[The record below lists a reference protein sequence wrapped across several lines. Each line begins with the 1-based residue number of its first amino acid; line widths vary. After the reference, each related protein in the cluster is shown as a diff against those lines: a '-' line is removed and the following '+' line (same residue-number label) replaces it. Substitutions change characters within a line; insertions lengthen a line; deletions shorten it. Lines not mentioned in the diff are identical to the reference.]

1 MPTFH
6 NSTRS
11 FLSVIALVGAV
22 ACGACQNPPVG
33 QVATN
38 ANSNTNTNVANTNVA
53 NTNVAAAA
61 VTPMVNEAGVPIE
74 AREPEKYTATLAIA
88 AETMGGERAMAI
100 PQLTAQVSRNGAD
113 RRIAFNLPN
122 NEQLIFLD
130 KLNARYIISPNR
142 KQYAELTPEAT
153 GFEVPRMMTPGQIV
167 GELQK
172 TRGYQLVGEEIIGNR
187 PALKYTYAGT
197 SKTGTEAG
205 DVKAEAFV
213 YVDKETGLPLRSEL
227 ASEAQGSV
235 QGIKGL
241 KIITEMRDLKVEV
254 DPATFEIP
262 EGYSKVAPEQ
272 VRQQISALM
281 AIAQALLQNVTAQGN
296 QAAPVPT
303 STITTPA
310 Q

>member
-1 MPTFH
+1 MPTF
-6 NSTRS
+6 NKSTRS
-11 FLSVIALVGAV
+11 LLSVIALVGVV
-22 ACGACQNPPVG
+22 ACGACQNPPMQ

-38 ANSNTNTNVANTNVA
+38 ANGNINTNTANANV
-53 NTNVAAAA
+53 VAAAA
-61 VTPMVNEAGVPIE
+61 TPMVNEAGVAIE
-74 AREPEKYTATLAIA
+74 AREPEKYTATLAIT
-88 AETMGGERAMAI
+88 AETTGGERAMAI

-122 NEQLIFLD
+122 NEQVIFLD
-130 KLNARYIISPNR
+130 KQNARYIIAPNR
-142 KQYAELTPEAT
+142 KQYAELNPEAT

-172 TRGYQLVGEEIIGNR
+172 TRGYQFAGEEMIGGR

-241 KIITEMRDLKVEV
+241 KIITEMRDIKVDVE
-254 DPATFEIP
+254 PATFEVP

-281 AIAQALLQNVTAQGN
+281 AIAQAILQNVTAQGSR
-296 QAAPVPT
+296 AAPVPT

>member
-1 MPTFH
+1 MPTIDCL
-6 NSTRS
+6 S
-11 FLSVIALVGAV
+11 FRLLSVVTLGAALA
-22 ACGACQNPPVG
+22 ACQNPPATVN
-33 QVATN
+33 TN
-38 ANSNTNTNVANTNVA
+38 AGGNLNANVANA
-53 NTNVAAAA
+53 NVAAS
-61 VTPMVNEAGVPIE
+61 VTPIATEAGALIDT
-74 AREPEKYTATLAIA
+74 REPEKYVATLAIS
-88 AETMGGERAMAI
+88 AETSGGERAMAI

-130 KLNARYIISPNR
+130 KQNARYVIAPNR
-142 KQYAELTPEAT
+142 RQYAELTAEAT

-172 TRGYQLVGEEIIGNR
+172 MRGYQLAGEESINGR

-197 SKTGTEAG
+197 SKTGTNAG

-213 YVDKETGLPLRSEL
+213 YIDKETGLPLRSEL
-227 ASEAQGSV
+227 TSEAQGSV

-241 KIITEMRDLKVEV
+241 RIVTEMRDVKTDV
-254 DPATFEIP
+254 DAATFEVP

-272 VRQQISALM
+272 VRQQINALM
-281 AIAQALLQNVTAQGN
+281 AIAQAIMQNVVAQSS
-296 QAAPVPT
+296 QAAPTPT
-303 STITTPA
+303 ATVAAPT